1 MKYQDTGIP
10 KYFTRQPTRKI
21 TDIMLPYPRIPKARN
36 FRLSASSQSISRS
49 NIKRK
54 ELRKSPFLLVIEFS
68 SISLNANAR
77 KILKFTPMTSKHAKR
92 PQKTRLYFF
101 MGCFSGLSR
110 SSHRVKGRAM
120 EQYAPNIRRFHLN
133 VEILHRDS
141 KTRVFYARESL
152 QNPNIDTKKPS

>member
-21 TDIMLPYPRIPKARN
+21 TDIMLPYPRIPKAIN

-54 ELRKSPFLLVIEFS
+54 ELRKSAFSLVFEFS
-68 SISLNANAR
+68 SISLNVNAR

-92 PQKTRLYFF
+92 PEKTRLYFF

-110 SSHRVKGRAM
+110 SSHRVKGRAK
-120 EQYAPNIRRFHLN
+120 EQYAPNIRRFHIN

-141 KTRVFYARESL
+141 KTRVFYARDSW
-152 QNPNIDTKKPS
+152 QNPNIDS

>member
-54 ELRKSPFLLVIEFS
+54 ELRKSTFSLVFEFS
-68 SISLNANAR
+68 SISLNVNAR

-92 PQKTRLYFF
+92 PEKTRLYFF

-110 SSHRVKGRAM
+110 SSHRVKGRAK
-120 EQYAPNIRRFHLN
+120 EQYAPNIRRIHFY
-133 VEILHRDS
+133 VDILHFEF
-141 KTRVFYARESL
+141 KTWVFYAKGSR
-152 QNPNIDTKKPS
+152 QNPNIYT